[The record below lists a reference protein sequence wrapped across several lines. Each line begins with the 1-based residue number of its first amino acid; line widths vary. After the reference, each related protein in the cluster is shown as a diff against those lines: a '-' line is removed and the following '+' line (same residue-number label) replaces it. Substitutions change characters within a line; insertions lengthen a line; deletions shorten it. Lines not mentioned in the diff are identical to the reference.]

1 MTPTGWL
8 ERDGLRLA
16 VHDAGGAGLPVV
28 FQHGLCGDAGQVI
41 EAFPPDPAFRRVSLE
56 CLGHGASDAGE
67 DFSIAGFAADAAT
80 LAETLPG
87 PVVLGGISM
96 GAAIALRLAVVR
108 PDLVQ
113 ALILVRPAWDV
124 QAAPP
129 NMEPNAEVGGLLTRL
144 DPDAARAAFAAGD
157 TARRLAVEAPDNLAS
172 LMGFFDRRPQEV
184 TARLLSA
191 IAADGPGV
199 TAAEVA
205 ALRLPVL
212 VCGTAEDAVHPLALA
227 RRLAGMIPTSSCVV
241 LPPKGRDK
249 PAHIAA
255 LHRAIRTFL
264 KEF

>member
-1 MTPTGWL
+1 
-8 ERDGLRLA
+8 
-16 VHDAGGAGLPVV
+16 
-28 FQHGLCGDAGQVI
+28 
-41 EAFPPDPAFRRVSLE
+41 VSLD
-56 CLGHGASDAGE
+56 CRGHGASDAGE
-67 DFSIAGFAADAAT
+67 EFSIATFAGDVAA

-96 GAAIALRLAVVR
+96 GAAIALRLAVLRPELVR
-108 PDLVQ
+108 

-129 NMEPNAEVGGLLTRL
+129 NMAPNAEVGDLLARL
-144 DPDAARAAFAAGD
+144 GPDAGRAAFAAGD

-172 LMGFFDRRPQEV
+172 LMGFFDRRPQEI
-184 TARLLSA
+184 TARLLSTVST
-191 IAADGPGV
+191 DGPGV

-227 RRLAGMIPTSSCVV
+227 RGLADRIPQSSFVV

-264 KEF
+264 KEL